1 MESDQEF
8 EPGIDLR
15 EKRKILYEGDRFAE
29 TEGLSPWRKKVNEV
43 IFGFDTPAGRN
54 FDIALLV
61 AILLSVLVVMLES
74 VSELRDQFGELF
86 IVLEWVLTILFT
98 FEYLLRLSCVRKP
111 WDYAISFY
119 GVIDLLAILPTY
131 VAVFLPGSQSLIVI
145 RALRLIRVFRV
156 LRIAHCLREAENLWI
171 AWKATQSKI
180 AVFLLVVLT
189 LVLIMGSTMY
199 LIEGPENGFSN
210 IPISVYWA
218 IVTMTTVGYGDIAP
232 QTVLGQILASV
243 AMVLGYGIIIVPTGI
258 FSVEVISAGRHE
270 KHIEVPCSNC
280 DLHFHERDAV
290 YCRHCGS
297 RLPRKGAE
305 EVSESEG

>member
-1 MESDQEF
+1 MN
-8 EPGIDLR
+8 LR
-15 EKRKILYEGDRFAE
+15 EKRKIRYEGERFADVQ
-29 TEGLSPWRKKVNEV
+29 GLSAWQKKLNEI
-43 IFGFDTPAGRN
+43 IFGFETPAGRA
-54 FDIALLV
+54 FDIALLA
-61 AILLSVLVVMLES
+61 AILISVLVVMLES
-74 VSELRDQFGELF
+74 VAELRARWGEMFLA
-86 IVLEWVLTILFT
+86 LEWILTLLFT
-98 FEYLLRLSCVRKP
+98 FEYILRLLSVRRP
-111 WDYAISFY
+111 FDYATSFY

-189 LVLIMGSTMY
+189 LVLIMGSAMY

-232 QTVLGQILASV
+232 QTVVGQIVASV
-243 AMVLGYGIIIVPTGI
+243 AMILGYGIIIVPTGI
-258 FSVEVISAGRHE
+258 FSVEVISAGRGE
-270 KHIEVPCSNC
+270 KHVEIPCSNC
-280 DLHFHERDAV
+280 DLHYHERDAV

-297 RLPRKGAE
+297 RLPLAGTE
-305 EVSESEG
+305 EASESEA